1 MSCRASGFEFEDHA
15 ADVRVRAWGSSLQET
30 MAAATTAVWQCVYGD
45 EALPLTRSW
54 EVSAEGAD
62 LEEVLVN
69 FLNEQIYLY
78 DSSGLVPASQT
89 ETCIREDRGKI
100 SVRALFHGCLAAE
113 VKGAPQKYLKAA
125 TYHRISVTPNL
136 IEITLDV

>member
-1 MSCRASGFEFEDHA
+1 MRQALNLKTTRGCE
-15 ADVRVRAWGSSLQET
+15 VRAWGAVSKRQWQPRPPRYGSVST
-30 MAAATTAVWQCVYGD
+30 ATKPCPDPLLGKSAPR
-45 EALPLTRSW
+45 ALILKK
-54 EVSAEGAD
+54 
-62 LEEVLVN
+62 VLVN

-113 VKGAPQKYLKAA
+113 VKGAPPKIPKGGYLPQDIGHP
-125 TYHRISVTPNL
+125 TSR
-136 IEITLDV
+136 EITLDV